1 MRLILVFLRV
11 LRPVDSGALLSTAAG
26 PVLFGTAFLA
36 IAQLPATPL
45 WNAVFRVFP
54 AGLILIAFR
63 PALPQGVW
71 WPRMVV
77 LGVLNFAAFFG
88 CQAVAAHR
96 LPGGVVS
103 TIAAAQC
110 VVVPLVVLAFG
121 QRLGARQ
128 FIAPVLGLIGVG
140 LLVLRGGVWTDTTGI
155 VAAAALAL
163 LSATGMVLTRRWGVP
178 PSVHPQSAVAW
189 QMLAGGLILVPLAG
203 AFEGVPPSLT
213 LSQLVAT
220 AWLSIPATAL
230 AFALFFGGL
239 YRGVESTTASRLM
252 LLGPVVA
259 VALGWVFAAEDL
271 TVPQLAG
278 VLLVLAA
285 QCGGLERAGAA
296 RGSARP
302 QSERGSL
309 ADIDRKVRSTVFVGQ
324 DRRLDRAE

>member
-1 MRLILVFLRV
+1 MDYLRV
-11 LRPVDSGALLSTAAG
+11 FRSPDSGALLSTAAG

-36 IAQLPATPL
+36 IEHLPATPL
-45 WNAVFRVFP
+45 WNAVFRVLP
-54 AGLILIAFR
+54 AGSVLIAFR
-63 PALPQGVW
+63 PALPHGVW
-71 WPRMVV
+71 WLRMVI

-88 CQAVAAHR
+88 CQAIAAHR

-121 QRLGARQ
+121 RRLGARQ
-128 FIAPVLGLIGVG
+128 FTAPVLGLIGVG
-140 LLVLRGGVWTDTTGI
+140 LLVLRGGIWTDTTGI

-178 PSVHPQSAVAW
+178 PSAHPLSAVAW

-203 AFEGVPPSLT
+203 VFEGGPPSLT
-213 LSQLVAT
+213 LSQLAAT

-239 YRGVESTTASRLM
+239 YRGVEPTTASRLM

-259 VALGWVFAAEDL
+259 VALGWVFAAESL
-271 TVPQLAG
+271 TVLQFAG

-285 QCGGLERAGAA
+285 QFGGLERGGANRVA
-296 RGSARP
+296 SGSARTDG
-302 QSERGSL
+302 EHGAL
-309 ADIDRKVRSTVFVGQ
+309 ADVDGQVRSTVFVGP
-324 DRRLDRAE
+324 DTRLDRTE